1 MMPPIWSWRC
11 GSVFRSHPR
20 MAICAMPPSVS
31 VSVCSAP
38 PDQAQPALSLISAPA
53 ARGDTDDTKP
63 ASRNTAAIHKRSRL
77 SPPPP
82 RGGGPGWGDDAE
94 DGSVVKKEPS
104 PGARDRARTLRR
116 AMTEAERRL
125 WQMLRSR
132 QNQGWRFRRQVP
144 IGGFIADFAC
154 HEARLIVEID
164 GGQHDPSTEEETGR
178 TRFLEGEGYRVLRF
192 WNNEVLDNPEGVRS
206 AITEHLQRDH
216 PHAHSTGHPHPTLP
230 HRGGGVRT
238 PTQPSPGWGRTGD
251 DEHPLPWIGEDR
263 RRRASPPLEGGGPE
277 PPSTPFPSM
286 GEGRRRRASPPLDGE
301 RLEAPST
308 PSPSMGEGRGGGD
321 DAENRRLREQLREA
335 LAREAAMA
343 EVLQVINSSPG
354 ELPPIFDTILEKAHS
369 LCGVAQGALLLRE
382 GEQFRLVA
390 LHAEP
395 RVAEYWR
402 QLGPLR
408 SRPDD
413 PVTQPMRD
421 GQVLHFADVLA
432 DD

>member
-20 MAICAMPPSVS
+20 MAICAMPPSAS
-31 VSVCSAP
+31 VCVCSAP
-38 PDQAQPALSLISAPA
+38 LDQAQPAPSLISAPA

-77 SPPPP
+77 SPPSPSMGEG
-82 RGGGPGWGDDAE
+82 RGGGDDAE

-178 TRFLEGEGYRVLRF
+178 TRFLEGEGYQVLRF
-192 WNNEVLDNPEGVRS
+192 WSNELLDNPEGVRS
-206 AITEHLQRDH
+206 AIAEHLQRDH
-216 PHAHSTGHPHPTLP
+216 PHAHSTDHPHPTLP
-230 HRGGGVRT
+230 HRGGG
-238 PTQPSPGWGRTGD
+238 
-251 DEHPLPWIGEDR
+251 
-263 RRRASPPLEGGGPE
+263 
-277 PPSTPFPSM
+277 
-286 GEGRRRRASPPLDGE
+286 
-301 RLEAPST
+301 LEAPST

-321 DAENRRLREQLREA
+321 GEAENWRLREELREA
-335 LAREAAMA
+335 LAREAAIA

-354 ELPPIFDTILEKAHS
+354 DLAPVFDAILDKAHS
-369 LCGVAQGALLLRE
+369 LCGV
-382 GEQFRLVA
+382 
-390 LHAEP
+390 
-395 RVAEYWR
+395 EY
-402 QLGPLR
+402 G
-408 SRPDD
+408 
-413 PVTQPMRD
+413 
-421 GQVLHFADVLA
+421 
-432 DD
+432 